1 MKKTILLLILLII
14 NTALGNALLIEPAT
28 ITTSANVN
36 EEKKIELSITNDQSF
51 IIYDIE
57 FSGNPY
63 ITYPAKISQLGINGT
78 IKKNITILTNA
89 DFSTAQ
95 YVSLI
100 KFFYFQDISFPS
112 KTHDINITDSQ
123 YVPLK
128 ITIIK
133 GDSIKWKNYGSLQH
147 SVTSSDFNVML
158 QPNGETTISFNEI
171 KYIDYHDTNTGFHG
185 FINVTNQSSQLT
197 HNPDFDKSFV
207 INLESRFRDTTIEL
221 SIVDK
226 SDFTVSHNS
235 YEEGLLKISNT
246 GDKKAISLNLKA
258 DKSWIAFNK
267 NNFNLSAGSNSFITF
282 SINPVAASIAET
294 NNTHQIK
301 ITLQS
306 SNAGSKESNINVFVP
321 YENSLEEDLRNKS
334 YDQLLEEA
342 RKLREALDKLQPPQ
356 NPEPII
362 IYKESEVPYNYTQ
375 TDIFNM
381 YIRLGNIEK
390 AIGDTSKFSNEKTQS
405 IDSRLENQ
413 LIQVDNLLLVANES
427 LQLGLENKKRIDN
440 TSVTV
445 IILIIIVSALV
456 LGTIL
461 IFTLVKYKKKSLME
475 QLMK

>member
-321 YENSLEEDLRNKS
+321 YESTLEDDSRNKS
-334 YDQLLEEA
+334 YDQLVEEA
-342 RKLREALDKLQPPQ
+342 RKLREALDKIQ
-356 NPEPII
+356 E
-362 IYKESEVPYNYTQ
+362 K
-375 TDIFNM
+375 IFGGFFRE
-381 YIRLGNIEK
+381 IKCVR
-390 AIGDTSKFSNEKTQS
+390 
-405 IDSRLENQ
+405 
-413 LIQVDNLLLVANES
+413 
-427 LQLGLENKKRIDN
+427 
-440 TSVTV
+440 
-445 IILIIIVSALV
+445 
-456 LGTIL
+456 
-461 IFTLVKYKKKSLME
+461 
-475 QLMK
+475 